1 MCITTYIG
9 VCSNSK
15 LDNGHTCLIVLVA
28 PCVAAGRVLQRLS
41 FFAVF
46 IAFSLSVLVMSY
58 TIFCVVAPGTQRCVL
73 FRRLRSI
80 FRVFARLKFAR

>member
-1 MCITTYIG
+1 MFLCCPALVAYSINIMWKPSTTLG
-9 VCSNSK
+9 
-15 LDNGHTCLIVLVA
+15 VA

-46 IAFSLSVLVMSY
+46 IAFSLTVLVMSY